1 MERNQKEQELQNT
14 AEEKLQEIT
23 KALNAILDD
32 NEEMA
37 MLLKEKMIDIVDT
50 AIIHPNY
57 LID

>member
-1 MERNQKEQELQNT
+1 MERNQKEQELQNI

-23 KALNAILDD
+23 EALNAILDD

-37 MLLKEKMIDIVDT
+37 MLLKAKMVDIVDT
-50 AIIHPNY
+50 ARIHPNY